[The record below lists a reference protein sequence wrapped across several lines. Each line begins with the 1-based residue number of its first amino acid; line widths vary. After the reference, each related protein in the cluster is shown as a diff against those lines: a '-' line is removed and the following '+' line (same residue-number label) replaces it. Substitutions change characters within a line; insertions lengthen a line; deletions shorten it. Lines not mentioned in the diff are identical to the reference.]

1 MKSSSSNRFD
11 GKLSYCISLYE
22 LQPLHAQVIRA
33 ERVKFTRMADMAR
46 CQNISLETHLGAEI
60 RPFDLSKRWDARCIY
75 IYIYILTVYTSI
87 YTYNTQM
94 TDKPFWMCEL
104 LWTNRQDDF
113 KMMGNPVSGKGEKSK
128 RDCDLGIHWLV
139 CHPFAGSRRLS
150 WKHRSGCSVRSR
162 DSDCYALQSNKIW
175 INSGRSGKKLMW
187 GTWYLV
193 NMPRARAQGYA
204 GGYGWISG
212 FDYD

>member
-75 IYIYILTVYTSI
+75 IYTDCIHKYIHLQHTNDRQAFLDVWTPV
-87 YTYNTQM
+87 
-94 TDKPFWMCEL
+94 DKQARWF
-104 LWTNRQDDF
+104 QDD
-113 KMMGNPVSGKGEKSK
+113 G
-128 RDCDLGIHWLV
+128 
-139 CHPFAGSRRLS
+139 
-150 WKHRSGCSVRSR
+150 
-162 DSDCYALQSNKIW
+162 
-175 INSGRSGKKLMW
+175 
-187 GTWYLV
+187 
-193 NMPRARAQGYA
+193 
-204 GGYGWISG
+204 
-212 FDYD
+212 